1 MSQAFYMPP
10 LSLLGK
16 YALQALGVELV
27 SRDFQKAL
35 IVTDKGCVDLG
46 LINRLTDELNNHYL
60 PFLCFDEVQSQ
71 PTEENVLAG
80 LKRLQTE
87 KCDVVISFGGG
98 STHDCA
104 KAIAL
109 LATNGGQI
117 NDYAKGVHL
126 SQKKCLPLITVNTTA
141 GTGAAMT
148 IFSLITDP
156 INQKRYPIIDKNLT
170 PIVVVNDSELMT
182 TMPKQLTAITG
193 MDALTHAIEAYVST
207 AATPI
212 TNAAAIESIRLIAQS
227 LEMAVL
233 NGQDRDAREA
243 MQYAEFLSGMAFSNA
258 SLGYVHAMSQA
269 VARQYDIPH
278 GLCNAILLPEVC
290 RFNARIAPEKFKRIA
305 DAMGIQTRDLTA
317 QESAEAG
324 ISAIEV
330 LSNRIG
336 TAQRFKTFGLTEDDF
351 PVMAAHALKDPCA
364 MTNPR
369 QAELN
374 DLLELYQLCF

>member
-60 PFLCFDEVQSQ
+60 PFVCFDDVKSQ
-71 PTEENVLAG
+71 PTEENVQKG
-80 LKRLQTE
+80 LKCQQTE
-87 KCDVVISFGGG
+87 KCDVIISFGGG

-109 LATNGGQI
+109 LATNGGHIQ
-117 NDYAKGVHL
+117 DYAKGVNL
-126 SQKKCLPLITVNTTA
+126 SQKKALPLITINTTA

-148 IFSLITDP
+148 IFSMVNDP
-156 INQKRYPIIDKNLT
+156 NNQKRYPIIDKHLT
-170 PIVVVNDSELMT
+170 PIIVVNDSELMI
-182 TMPKQLTAITG
+182 TMPRQLTAITG
-193 MDALTHAIEAYVST
+193 MDALTHAIEAYAST

-212 TNAAAIESIRLIAQS
+212 TNAVAIEAISLIAQS

-233 NGQDRDAREA
+233 NGQDREAREA

-258 SLGYVHAMSQA
+258 SLGYVHALSQA
-269 VARQYDIPH
+269 VTRQYDIQH

-290 RFNARIAPEKFKRIA
+290 RFNARIAPDKFKRIA
-305 DAMGIQTRDLTA
+305 EAMGINTRDLTA
-317 QESAEAG
+317 QEAAEAG

-336 TAQRFKTFGLTEDDF
+336 TAQRLKTFGVAEDDF
-351 PVMAAHALKDPCA
+351 PIMASHALKDPCA
-364 MTNPR
+364 LTNPR

-374 DLLELYQLCF
+374 DLIDLYLQCF